1 VQEVSD
7 DDSDASAAQK
17 VMHGLDCGPL
27 RPVVV
32 DSGEGVVG
40 DKSQEQQAA
49 QEQQP
54 TASRDCAHARTSHAP
69 SICQGDSP
77 EHFSGEVPRDNKAQ
91 AGRQPS
97 TAKEVERPAQESDL
111 QSQSPVGRRG
121 RRRQGQPSVQKAL
134 PPRLV
139 GNTAGSA
146 EPIGN
151 KEPERG
157 NKEPERAAKLGDQ
170 PMPDP
175 LAALDG
181 AGALPKNW
189 GRRNQMRRV
198 PNRPAGDL

>member
-40 DKSQEQQAA
+40 E
-49 QEQQP
+49 
-54 TASRDCAHARTSHAP
+54 
-69 SICQGDSP
+69 
-77 EHFSGEVPRDNKAQ
+77 NKAQ

-97 TAKEVERPAQESDL
+97 TAQEVERPAQESDL

-139 GNTAGSA
+139 GNAAGSA
-146 EPIGN
+146 EHVDN
-151 KEPERG
+151 KDPEQG

-170 PMPDP
+170 PVPDP

-181 AGALPKNW
+181 RACY
-189 GRRNQMRRV
+189 RRT
-198 PNRPAGDL
+198 GDDATR